1 MKHTFK
7 FIILIIGCIFS
18 ANAENVKDAYY
29 KSKADDQ
36 SLAPRL
42 RIAYLDSIL
51 SHNPN
56 DTRARMIKSDLCY
69 ITGLYDQA
77 AVEYKKLINTSDH
90 VMTLHNRLR
99 AMKMASQ
106 SFALAG
112 HRLDAAKISV
122 QLLTSPKPDSLRL
135 YDFDAYNVMIP
146 MALEISDTTLAASY
160 LDSQEKSLKALEAT
174 GLFKKYDLNRF
185 RYVMSSY
192 RVNLLNMM
200 GHESEALSLAKSLKS
215 YAVSHSDSI
224 EADLLVGQIYSDLGE
239 ETIALNYFD
248 RYKNQ
253 DHILYNRRMQNNI
266 HARLLIKKG
275 DLEKALALL
284 DTVVEPEAHDEIYA
298 ECLKLKSDIL
308 SSLGRDSEAFSLLQE
323 YISLQDS
330 LKKSHPNQAMA
341 LRFFEVARADKRTA
355 DLTRQ
360 RNIWIAI
367 TVGLMVLIAVSFII
381 LILMRR
387 KNKILRKENEDLHAC
402 FERKER
408 EYSSAIDESSF
419 KDRQLVSSALELTR
433 LVESIDSIGQLAS
446 KANPDALAKISRE
459 VKNINSSKNV
469 WEIFRLLFERL
480 HPCFFDRLLEAH
492 PGLSTG
498 ELRIAAYIV
507 MKMTNKEIAAVIN
520 RQPRTVETIK
530 YRLRKHL
537 DLPADITTES
547 YLARFLR

>member
-1 MKHTFK
+1 
-7 FIILIIGCIFS
+7 
-18 ANAENVKDAYY
+18 
-29 KSKADDQ
+29 
-36 SLAPRL
+36 
-42 RIAYLDSIL
+42 
-51 SHNPN
+51 
-56 DTRARMIKSDLCY
+56 
-69 ITGLYDQA
+69 
-77 AVEYKKLINTSDH
+77 
-90 VMTLHNRLR
+90 
-99 AMKMASQ
+99 
-106 SFALAG
+106 
-112 HRLDAAKISV
+112 
-122 QLLTSPKPDSLRL
+122 
-135 YDFDAYNVMIP
+135 
-146 MALEISDTTLAASY
+146 
-160 LDSQEKSLKALEAT
+160 
-174 GLFKKYDLNRF
+174 
-185 RYVMSSY
+185 
-192 RVNLLNMM
+192 
-200 GHESEALSLAKSLKS
+200 
-215 YAVSHSDSI
+215 
-224 EADLLVGQIYSDLGE
+224 
-239 ETIALNYFD
+239 
-248 RYKNQ
+248 
-253 DHILYNRRMQNNI
+253 
-266 HARLLIKKG
+266 
-275 DLEKALALL
+275 
-284 DTVVEPEAHDEIYA
+284 
-298 ECLKLKSDIL
+298 
-308 SSLGRDSEAFSLLQE
+308 
-323 YISLQDS
+323 
-330 LKKSHPNQAMA
+330 MA

-355 DLTRQ
+355 DMTRQ

-387 KNKILRKENEDLHAC
+387 KNKILRKENEDLHAR

-408 EYSSAIDESSF
+408 EYSSAIDESAF